1 MKNEDLTPKKVA
13 YLAGLLIFLILTK
26 WGYSSVF
33 AEEVKILSVA
43 PRGPTESIG
52 ETSAIIVSF
61 NQPMVSLQKLPE
73 GEGTG
78 PLLIRPRVSGKY
90 RWMGTR
96 TLVFLP
102 EKGRLPYGTNFTV
115 TVPRG
120 ISSISGEVL
129 KEDFSWSLET
139 PRPKLIHHWP
149 KDKAKWINLNEV
161 IILQFNQKISLEE
174 ARDFL
179 ELTGRGPQGTKVFLP
194 FNLRYLT
201 QQEINEQNL
210 RAREGE
216 ILLIKPEEKF
226 KHGYFYTMEVLKGL
240 PGAEGPSG
248 MSKNYGFIFSTY
260 GLFRFTG
267 LKKPHLASPGECIVL
282 NFSNPV
288 SYREVATK
296 ISFQPEVEIPEYY
309 YKSDYS
315 TPHIYLHLNL
325 EPDTLY
331 KATLS
336 PDLKDRFENSLDEKI
351 NFA

>member
-1 MKNEDLTPKKVA
+1 MLKRKQKIVSLVGM
-13 YLAGLLIFLILTK
+13 LVFLILTR

-43 PRGPTESIG
+43 PQGPTENIG

-61 NQPMVSLQKLPE
+61 NQPMVSLQELPQ

-78 PLLIRPRVSGKY
+78 PLLISPSVSGKY

-139 PRPKLIHHWP
+139 PRPELIYHWP
-149 KDKAKWINLNEV
+149 QDKIQWINLNEV
-161 IILQFNQKISLEE
+161 IILQFNQKIPLEE

-201 QQEINEQNL
+201 QKEIDEQSL
-210 RAREGE
+210 RAKEGE
-216 ILLIKPEEKF
+216 ILLLKPEEKL
-226 KHGYFYTMEVLKGL
+226 KPGYFYQVNVLKEL
-240 PGAEGPSG
+240 PGIEGPLG
-248 MSKNYGFIFSTY
+248 MSENYKFSFSTY
-260 GLFRFTG
+260 GL
-267 LKKPHLASPGECIVL
+267 
-282 NFSNPV
+282 
-288 SYREVATK
+288 
-296 ISFQPEVEIPEYY
+296 
-309 YKSDYS
+309 
-315 TPHIYLHLNL
+315 
-325 EPDTLY
+325 
-331 KATLS
+331 
-336 PDLKDRFENSLDEKI
+336 LDSQV
-351 NFA
+351 